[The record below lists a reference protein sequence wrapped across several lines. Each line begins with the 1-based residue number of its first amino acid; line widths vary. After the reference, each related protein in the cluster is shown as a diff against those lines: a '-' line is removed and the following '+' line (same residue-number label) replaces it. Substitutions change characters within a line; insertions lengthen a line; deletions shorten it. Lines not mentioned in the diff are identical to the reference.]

1 MQVSVQGQ
9 PHDAKNDGTHELNRF
24 EKVNF
29 DVGNN
34 PKILFLTSFIRL
46 HFEFLFELK
55 IDVFE
60 NLKFGKIG
68 RINFDSLAL
77 KLLKDKHSN

>member
-1 MQVSVQGQ
+1 MKSWLTQCVLQVSVQGQ

-24 EKVNF
+24 ENVNF
-29 DVGNN
+29 DVENR

-46 HFEFLFELK
+46 HFELLFGIK

-60 NLKFGKIG
+60 SLNL
-68 RINFDSLAL
+68 A
-77 KLLKDKHSN
+77 KLEELILTLWP